1 MSEYAQDSAEP
12 DAVTGKARPIGR
24 DSRLS
29 DNYPVDRRSGLLAL
43 VVTAA
48 VTGGLRAQSTPMTD
62 GAFSLE
68 QARRGARSVSECA
81 RCHGADLE
89 GDLAP
94 PLAGPVHLARW
105 STRTLAEL
113 YERVA
118 ANVARDPSAVDADI
132 QSRAADVTA
141 YLLLVNGFRAG
152 TAPLKGSGLARSDR
166 RVGEP
171 ARR

>member
-1 MSEYAQDSAEP
+1 MVAIA
-12 DAVTGKARPIGR
+12 
-24 DSRLS
+24 
-29 DNYPVDRRSGLLAL
+29 AL
-43 VVTAA
+43 VATVR
-48 VTGGLRAQSTPMTD
+48 LHAQSADHPSAN

-68 QARRGARSVSECA
+68 QARRGARSVTECT

-94 PLAGPVHLARW
+94 PLVGPAHRARW
-105 STRTLAEL
+105 SMRPLAEL

-118 ANVARDPSAVDADI
+118 ANVARDPSAPAHADI
-132 QSRAADVTA
+132 PARAADVTA

-152 TAPLKGSGLARSDR
+152 TRDLTTTSAAFREA

-171 ARR
+171 TPR